1 MTIYLDHAATTPPRA
16 EALQAMWPYLTDRF
30 GNPSSVHERGHLAA
44 DALHRARTVIAEL
57 TSAAP
62 DDVIFTSG
70 GTESN
75 NLGIVGLAL
84 AHPRGRHVVAA
95 RTEHQAVLK
104 SIDALERLH
113 GFAVTWL
120 DVNHDGS
127 INLDDVAA
135 AVRDDT
141 TLLTLMLANNE
152 VGVIHPV
159 AAAADIAHARGALV
173 HCDAV
178 QAAGWLDLT
187 GLNVDALA
195 LSGHKVGAPQ
205 GIGAVV
211 IPARL
216 RVEPTVW
223 GGGQQDARRSGTENL
238 PGAIALATALALD
251 ERDRHADS
259 TERVTQLRDTLID
272 GVLSV
277 APNAT
282 LTGPRSNRAPHI
294 ASFVFSGVN
303 GETVLLALEERG
315 IICSSG
321 SACAAGRTDP
331 SHVLLA
337 LGYAPQDA
345 QTAIRFSLGR
355 ETSAE
360 DIAATIEALRDTLST
375 LTRSDGR
382 AN

>member
-1 MTIYLDHAATTPPRA
+1 
-16 EALQAMWPYLTDRF
+16 MWPYLTDRF

-95 RTEHQAVLK
+95 RTEHQAVLR

-345 QTAIRFSLGR
+345 QTAVRFSLGR